1 MSTMSKPRDTAT
13 DSTRRQGGDR
23 SCASDGIGGAHYGPV
38 HVYLSQV
45 SDSRTADGSTGFFK
59 IYADT
64 WAKDPTGYSG
74 DDDYWG
80 TKDLN
85 LCCGKVTFT
94 LPSDIAAGD
103 YLMRAEV
110 IALHAAGSSGGAQL
124 YMSCY
129 QLTVSGSGSASPA
142 LVKFPG
148 AYAASD
154 PGILINIH
162 APMSTYVDPGPTV
175 YSGGQLVVPKNT
187 CSGLSASPTGPLKTG
202 TPYTPG
208 SGGSPTTS
216 TPAAG
221 SPATTQPSTMQT
233 STKAPAQPTTTSAST
248 GGCSVAKYGQCG
260 GTGFT
265 GCTTCAVSHLNMSI
279 HHE

>member
-1 MSTMSKPRDTAT
+1 M
-13 DSTRRQGGDR
+13 
-23 SCASDGIGGAHYGPV
+23 

-45 SDSRTADGSTGFFK
+45 SDARTADGSTGFFK

-64 WAKDPTGYSG
+64 WAKNSAGYSG

-85 LCCGKVTFT
+85 LCCGKVTFK
-94 LPSDIAAGD
+94 LPSDIPAGD

-129 QLTVSGSGSASPA
+129 QLTVSGGGSASPA

-154 PGILINIH
+154 PGILVNIH
-162 APMSTYVDPGPTV
+162 APMSTYIDPGPTV
-175 YSGGQLVVPKNT
+175 YAGGQLVAPKNT
-187 CSGLSASPTGPLKTG
+187 CSGLSAAATGPVKSG

-216 TPAAG
+216 TQPAG
-221 SPATTQPSTMQT
+221 GNPTTQPTTMQT
-233 STKAPAQPTTTSAST
+233 STKAPTTTTTAAS

-265 GCTTCAVSHLNMSI
+265 GCTSCAVSNPDVDTALILLLTHLFSQ
-279 HHE
+279 